1 MRSFCYALI
10 VALLP
15 LAPAVSAE
23 AEWYVGYTFVYSGS
37 GNSCAFM
44 RFRSDSYS
52 LGEADAVYRLFADR
66 LADQV
71 GTDATFADVPPS
83 EALAEGKTGEGM
95 AAEFLSQGVGAC
107 EVAGDPVSGLIF
119 ISSFGCDYQNEA
131 QMCIRSYLDAGDRDL
146 TAQGIGSGPA
156 GLGGDFVNRQVWD
169 ASSDLVYAGQA
180 QVPHVVDAALTHAAS
195 TISLVT
201 D

>member
-1 MRSFCYALI
+1 
-10 VALLP
+10 
-15 LAPAVSAE
+15 
-23 AEWYVGYTFVYSGS
+23 
-37 GNSCAFM
+37 M

-52 LGEADAVYRLFADR
+52 LEEADTVYRLFADR
-66 LADQV
+66 LADRV
-71 GTDATFADVPPS
+71 GSDATFADVPPS

-95 AAEFLSQGVGAC
+95 AAEFVSRGVGAC
-107 EVAGDPVSGLIF
+107 EVGGNPVSGLIF

-146 TAQGIGSGPA
+146 TAQGIGNGPA

-169 ASSDLVYAGQA
+169 ASSDLVYAGQSQTPYA
-180 QVPHVVDAALTHAAS
+180 LDTALTHAAA
-195 TISLVT
+195 TISLVM